1 MHLKIALCSTNSNPE
16 ERNPRFRFCWNPCFL
31 YLLGHPVH
39 CTVSKSK
46 WSTDIMKKIELS
58 VLMILTPE
66 KWIVIGDV
74 LSEGVY
80 YLSILTFD
88 WRSIDHNGVLKRP
101 GNLTFRPLSWPHFW
115 YSSSHSIK
123 IIFSFFPGYLW
134 VELEL
139 HLSSEWCRNRQTWWK

>member
-16 ERNPRFRFCWNPCFL
+16 ERNPRFRFCCRVILAWSP
-31 YLLGHPVH
+31 